1 MFLIPHAVA
10 AARLTGAMTAM
21 IVARVPCGCAKRE
34 ESPGHGLGL
43 GMCTRLVLAVR
54 ALALAARRANPCA
67 NPIPGVAAVLDR
79 A

>member
-34 ESPGHGLGL
+34 ESPGHGLG
-43 GMCTRLVLAVR
+43 MCTRLVLAGCARVPSGS
-54 ALALAARRANPCA
+54 ARRANPCA